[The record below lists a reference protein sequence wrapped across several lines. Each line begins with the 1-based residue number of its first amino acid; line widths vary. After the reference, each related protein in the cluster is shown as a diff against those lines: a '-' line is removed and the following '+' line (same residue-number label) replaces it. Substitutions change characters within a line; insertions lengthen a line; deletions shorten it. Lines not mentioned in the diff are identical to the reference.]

1 MKKSNKPKRVP
12 LSHRI
17 ANSLDIPE
25 DVIFSMPRICI
36 MGNREMRLEN
46 YKTVLEYQDEQI
58 RFACKNAC
66 ITVTGTSLSITVIT
80 DDEVSV
86 AGQIASVTFS

>member
-1 MKKSNKPKRVP
+1 MKKKRVP
-12 LSHRI
+12 LSRKI
-17 ANSLDIPE
+17 ANHLEIPD
-25 DVIFSMPRICI
+25 DVLFGLPRIS
-36 MGNREMRLEN
+36 MSGNRELRLEN

-80 DDEVSV
+80 DDEVSIS
-86 AGQIASVTFS
+86 GQILSVSFS